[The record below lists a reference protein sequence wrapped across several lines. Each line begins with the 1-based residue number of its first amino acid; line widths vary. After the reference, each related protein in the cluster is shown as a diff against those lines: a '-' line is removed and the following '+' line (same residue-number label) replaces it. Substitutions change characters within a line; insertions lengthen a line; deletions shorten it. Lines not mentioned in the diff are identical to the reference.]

1 MWQKIF
7 ARLRIFEWLCRLG
20 TEGTA
25 LVEFGLVAPFLIL
38 TMSGTWDFGNAIIQ
52 HERVESA
59 ARAAVA
65 YGIQN
70 ANTQTDFA
78 GMTQAAR
85 NDANDTKNVLQIAA
99 TQTCTCPGGGGAVA
113 CNGVCAGNVPPW
125 AYIQVQVQE
134 PYTTVFPYPFVANPI
149 NISSQVMMRAQ

>member
-1 MWQKIF
+1 MWQKILVHSRIYR
-7 ARLRIFEWLCRLG
+7 RLRQLG
-20 TEGTA
+20 TKGTA
-25 LVEFGLVAPFLIL
+25 MVEFALVAPFLLL

-52 HERVESA
+52 HERMESA

-70 ANTQTDFA
+70 PTTATDFA

-85 NDANDTKNVLQIAA
+85 NDANDAKNALQIAA
-99 TQTCTCPGGGGAVA
+99 TQTCTCPGGGAVA
-113 CNGVCAGNVPPW
+113 CNGVSAGNVPPW
-125 AYIQVQVQE
+125 TYIQVQVQE

-149 NISSQVMMRAQ
+149 NISSQVIMRAQ